1 MKTDYFE
8 TLENPFIIDI
18 EEKEEYTLEDYID
31 IQKKLDQKNT
41 ELDPF
46 IESLY
51 TYPTIYSLDE
61 IKRRTK
67 RGLVQ
72 KIIDISNN
80 VLPKKQLF
88 KVGDGGDG
96 KRCFVCC
103 TQFASDRYDASQSI
117 LQSLEE
123 VGFNGHF
130 LLLNGGFPNPTGKE
144 MKYIGVPYCFKIFM
158 ILEAKKMGFE
168 KVIWIDAACYAL
180 NNVDYLFEILNQ
192 DDAVFRS
199 FHANCFV
206 EESCKNYILPK
217 TIDLLSSL
225 VGRDIHN
232 DRIVNSIIFGLNL
245 SSPKINNFIEEYYKM
260 VELGLPFLSNFPE
273 EMVFTA
279 LFNKPEY
286 HYVFNNSH
294 KTYHLYIHE
303 AYQSK
308 EYARKQGFRFS
319 QRQY

>member
-1 MKTDYFE
+1 MKTDYFD

-18 EEKEEYTLEDYID
+18 EEKEEYTLEDYIE

-51 TYPTIYSLDE
+51 TYPTIYPLDE

-67 RGLVQ
+67 KGVTQ
-72 KIIDISNN
+72 KIIDVSNN
-80 VLPKKQLF
+80 VLPTKQVF

-103 TQFASDRYDASQSI
+103 TPLASDRCDASKSV

-123 VGFNGHF
+123 VGFNGYF

-144 MKYIGVPYCFKIFM
+144 MKYIGVPYSFKIFM
-158 ILEAKKMGFE
+158 MLEAKKMGFE

-180 NNVDYLFEILNQ
+180 NNVDRLFEVLEE
-192 DDAVFRS
+192 DDALFKS
-199 FHANCFV
+199 FHANCFLPD
-206 EESCKNYILPK
+206 SCKHYILPK
-217 TIDLLSSL
+217 TIEYLSSL

-232 DRIVNSIIFGLNL
+232 DRNVNSIVFGLNL
-245 SSPKINNFIEEYYKM
+245 SSPKIISFIDEYYKM
-260 VELGLPFLSNFPE
+260 VEIGLPFLSHFPE
-273 EMVFTA
+273 EMVFTS

-286 HYVFNNSH
+286 KYVFNNSH
-294 KTYHLYIHE
+294 KVDKLYVHE
-303 AYQSK
+303 CYQNK
-308 EYARKQGFRFS
+308 QYARQQGYYFS